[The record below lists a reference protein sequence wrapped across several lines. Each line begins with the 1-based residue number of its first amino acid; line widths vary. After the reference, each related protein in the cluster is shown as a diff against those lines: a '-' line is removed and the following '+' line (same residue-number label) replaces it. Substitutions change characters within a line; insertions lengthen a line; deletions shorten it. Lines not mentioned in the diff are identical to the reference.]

1 MGLLDLPNELLLQ
14 ILDLLQSEL
23 YTLALVSKR
32 LHHLA
37 LPIYLARNGMSPFS
51 GELILFDDR
60 SQEVLQALSVALFRP
75 ALKRIHCT
83 FNFCGPKKELVQNVR
98 EVVRLASK
106 LSRIDEVHF
115 DFIHIPVVTR
125 GLNIS
130 DSWYKHFL
138 AGVIGDEWEQE
149 FLGLFSSVLE
159 TGCTTLTMCL
169 QGKGWSVASTP
180 DQLASAVGWKWS
192 SWLSELF
199 PHSVIA
205 DSFKSLKW
213 YTSQG
218 VDFFSMPLAA
228 TPRNVDLETFNL
240 HSSMLLHAQFCSWTI
255 ETLNSSSISTL
266 SLKHLCIHQE
276 AWNIILPRITLRALS
291 SLSIDACT
299 IGYTE
304 LSNFLDR
311 HPQVTRLYLGRRLML
326 PPSNGRLSKS
336 ALRQLTHL
344 SATLEYLINLLSPTN
359 SLPNLKNVVLMVRI
373 RRGYYFDFVGIDNAL
388 SSISHRL
395 RQVNFSL
402 ELSLESSMNDWMFH
416 EISPERQGAKSVL
429 LHVTNMCVNLRTYDL
444 PRDVMMSFPRWL
456 SCFPGLKQTSITTP
470 TQIPPTD
477 LLLLHPFFRSIKKL
491 CPRIETVEISGHIY
505 DVEIHL

>member
-1 MGLLDLPNELLLQ
+1 M
-14 ILDLLQSEL
+14 
-23 YTLALVSKR
+23 
-32 LHHLA
+32 
-37 LPIYLARNGMSPFS
+37 
-51 GELILFDDR
+51 
-60 SQEVLQALSVALFRP
+60 LQALSIALFRP
-75 ALKRIHCT
+75 TLKRIHCT

-98 EVVRLASK
+98 WVVRLASK

-130 DSWYKHFL
+130 DSWYKHLL
-138 AGVIGDEWEQE
+138 AGDIGNEWEQE
-149 FLGLFSSVLE
+149 FLGLFRSVLE

-169 QGKGWSVASTP
+169 QGTGWSVASTP

-192 SWLSELF
+192 SWLSEPL
-199 PHSVIA
+199 PHSVIM
-205 DSFKSLKW
+205 DLFKSLKW

-218 VDFFSMPLAA
+218 VGLFFGPSAA

-266 SLKHLCIHQE
+266 SLKHLCIHRD
-276 AWNIILPRITLRALS
+276 AWNVILPRITLHALS

-304 LSNFLDR
+304 LSNFLVR
-311 HPQVTRLYLGRRLML
+311 HPQVKHLYLGRRLTP
-326 PPSNGRLSKS
+326 PPSDARLSKS

-344 SATLEYLINLLSPTN
+344 SATLEYLINLLSPAN
-359 SLPNLKNVVLMVRI
+359 SLPSLTNVVLMVRI
-373 RRGYYFDFVGIDNAL
+373 RRGYHFDFAGIDNVL

-402 ELSLESSMNDWMFH
+402 ELSLESSMNDWMFQ
-416 EISPERQGAKSVL
+416 EMSPERQGTRSIL
-429 LHVTNMCVNLRTYDL
+429 LHVTNMRINLRTYDL

-470 TQIPPTD
+470 SQIPPTD
-477 LLLLHPFFRSIKKL
+477 VLLLHPFFHSIKKL
-491 CPRIETVEISGHIY
+491 CPRIETVEISGHLY
-505 DVEIHL
+505 DVEIQLQV